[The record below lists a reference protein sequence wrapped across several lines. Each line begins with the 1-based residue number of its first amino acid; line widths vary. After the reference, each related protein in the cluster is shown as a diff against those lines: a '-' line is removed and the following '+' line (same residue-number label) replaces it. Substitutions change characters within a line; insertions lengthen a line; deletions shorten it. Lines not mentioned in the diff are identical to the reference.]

1 MRPNRPAPDSGP
13 VKGVANV
20 EMTGIDEKGDNLDDD
35 GTVDESDDAS
45 LRANSAARST
55 VSSWTRASL

>member
-1 MRPNRPAPDSGP
+1 M
-13 VKGVANV
+13 
-20 EMTGIDEKGDNLDDD
+20 EMMGIDEKGDNLDDD

-55 VSSWTRASL
+55 VSSWTRVSL